1 MAVTKRIM
9 VTLPEQLLAELDRLV
24 CETSGNRSQFVQEA
38 MRTYLQAKQKRHLY
52 EALKHGYMDMA
63 EINLALARENL
74 ALENE
79 ALEKTRA
86 AGGVS

>member
-1 MAVTKRIM
+1 
-9 VTLPEQLLAELDRLV
+9 
-24 CETSGNRSQFVQEA
+24 

-86 AGGVS
+86 TGGVS

>member
-1 MAVTKRIM
+1 VAVTKRIM
-9 VTLPEQLLAELDRLV
+9 VTLPEHLLAELDRLV
-24 CETSGNRSQFVQEA
+24 CETSGNRSQLVQEA